1 MYFSHQLSILLIYV
15 NVNNANM
22 KATIIVVAATY
33 GLQNIN
39 NVDGLLLN
47 SPLQTLKT
55 SATTNYKSYLLTHQ
69 VDRSNSISFGD
80 RISSHTRLHV
90 STSADHENEI
100 TNNNNKASDNNNDKS
115 GESSNKSKSK
125 TSGNN
130 KKRSSYEKW
139 LEETFNWVKLAPSP
153 LPFEICENA
162 HDLVKGWTK
171 VYPMR
176 TYYNSKVRQNS
187 AENNDYLVRRFVQ
200 EKNDGNVYAQHL
212 PSKGMYRMVCIVLIY
227 YLNQMLHYVKFCS

>member
-1 MYFSHQLSILLIYV
+1 
-15 NVNNANM
+15 M
-22 KATIIVVAATY
+22 KLFFATIIVVAATY

-47 SPLQTLKT
+47 SPHQTLKT
-55 SATTNYKSYLLTHQ
+55 STTTNYKSYLLTHQ
-69 VDRSNSISFGD
+69 VDRSNNCISFGD
-80 RISSHTRLHV
+80 RISSHTTRLHV

-100 TNNNNKASDNNNDKS
+100 TNKASSNNNNDKS
-115 GESSNKSKSK
+115 DKSSNKSKNK
-125 TSGNN
+125 TNGKN

-139 LEETFNWVKLAPSP
+139 LEETFNWVKVAPSP

-162 HDLVKGWTK
+162 HDLVRGWTK

-176 TYYNSKVRQNS
+176 TYYNSKVRMNS

-212 PSKGMYRMVCIVLIY
+212 PSRGMYRMVRVVLILY
-227 YLNQMLHYVKFCS
+227 YLNQMLYCVKFCL